1 MDAVIFETWLYRAI
15 IGVILVVL
23 WYFLQSWGKNLMEEL
38 KGIRIAMT
46 SLSQA
51 SALVEQDV
59 IRLARDAEHMDSRVS
74 EIDKRLRDVENT
86 QARCRSCGA

>member
-23 WYFLQSWGKNLMEEL
+23 WYFLQSWGKSLMEEL

-46 SLSQA
+46 ALSQA

-59 IRLARDAEHMDSRVS
+59 IRLARDGEHITENIS

-86 QARCRSCGA
+86 QARCRSCNS